1 MCRERPS
8 IGKAFGEDR
17 TGDQTVSRAAF
28 LLAVLAVV
36 GVLGG
41 CGRDPGPTEAPE
53 FGPPVNEPGGA
64 SAGPAPA
71 PVGPTI
77 QKISITVRGGQV
89 TGDTGRVTVPLGT
102 PVTVSV
108 TSDVADEIHVHGYDR
123 KGAIPAAGSTGSV
136 SFTADTPGVFEV
148 ELEESKIQLVQL
160 AVS

>member
-1 MCRERPS
+1 VCRERPS
-8 IGKAFGEDR
+8 IDKAFGEDR

>member
-1 MCRERPS
+1 M
-8 IGKAFGEDR
+8 
-17 TGDQTVSRAAF
+17 SRATF

-41 CGRDPGPTEAPE
+41 CGRDPGSTTAPE

-71 PVGPTI
+71 PVGPAI
-77 QKISITVRGGQV
+77 QTISITVRGGQV

-102 PVTVSV
+102 RVTISV

-123 KGAIPAAGSTGSV
+123 KGEISTAGGTGSV
-136 SFTADTPGVFEV
+136 SFTASTPGVFEV
-148 ELEESKIQLVQL
+148 ELEEAKLQLVQL
-160 AVS
+160 QVD

>member
-1 MCRERPS
+1 V
-8 IGKAFGEDR
+8 IG
-17 TGDQTVSRAAF
+17 TVSRTTF

-41 CGRDPGPTEAPE
+41 CGRDPGPTTAPE

-77 QKISITVRGGQV
+77 QTISITVRGGQI
-89 TGDTGRVTVPLGT
+89 TGDAGRVTVPLGT
-102 PVTVSV
+102 PVTISV

-123 KGAIPAAGSTGSV
+123 KGEIPTAGGTGSV
-136 SFTADTPGVFEV
+136 SFTANTPGVFEV
-148 ELEESKIQLVQL
+148 ELERSKLQLIQLQVN
-160 AVS
+160 